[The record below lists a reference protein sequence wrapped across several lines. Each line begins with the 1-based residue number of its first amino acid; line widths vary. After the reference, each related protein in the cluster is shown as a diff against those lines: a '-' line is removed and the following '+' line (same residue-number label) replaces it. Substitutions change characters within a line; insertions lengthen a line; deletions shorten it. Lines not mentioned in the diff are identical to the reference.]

1 MGGACGAWASARS
14 SRSRAPD
21 HAARYP
27 RAVARRSVRSI
38 SIPITFGAVTVP
50 LAAALTVGWTLFLL
64 NRISES
70 GEVVANVWLLVAGLL
85 AFVVIMAVLVMFTI
99 FLAREILEVRR
110 QDSFIDSVTHELKS
124 PLASMKLCL
133 QTLDREGV
141 PEDKR
146 AALRLMMRDDIDRLS
161 SFIDEVL
168 QANRLA
174 HGEMGVELEPVALRE
189 LADRMAE
196 SVASRHKVARERI
209 EVRVPSGLSVYT
221 DRVSMEIV
229 LRNLIDNAV
238 KYSGDH
244 VEITVDARID
254 EAARRTVIEVR
265 DHGIGIGK
273 ADLRRVFNRFFR
285 VASEAVR
292 KRKGTGLGL
301 FVVSA
306 LVKNVGGSVAATSQ
320 GEGLGTTF
328 TVELPLRRADG

>member
-1 MGGACGAWASARS
+1 M
-14 SRSRAPD
+14 
-21 HAARYP
+21 
-27 RAVARRSVRSI
+27 ARRSVRSI
-38 SIPITFGAVTVP
+38 SVPITFGAVTVP

-70 GEVVANVWLLVAGLL
+70 GEVAANVWLLVLGLL

-133 QTLDREGV
+133 QTLEREGL

-146 AALRLMMRDDIDRLS
+146 AALRAMMRDDIDRLS

-174 HGEMGVELEPVALRE
+174 HGEMGVELEEVPLRDLAERTADAVA
-189 LADRMAE
+189 A
-196 SVASRHKVARERI
+196 RHKVGRERI
-209 EVRVPSGLSVYT
+209 EVRVPDALRVYT

-238 KYSGDH
+238 KYSTDPVDVS
-244 VEITVDARID
+244 VEARVD
-254 EAARRTVIEVR
+254 EAAKRAIITVT
-265 DHGIGIGK
+265 DHGIGIGQ

-306 LVKNVGGSVAATSQ
+306 LLRNVGGSVRATSP
-320 GEGLGTTF
+320 GEGKGTTF
-328 TVELPLRRADG
+328 TVELPLRVVAG

>member
-1 MGGACGAWASARS
+1 M
-14 SRSRAPD
+14 
-21 HAARYP
+21 
-27 RAVARRSVRSI
+27 
-38 SIPITFGAVTVP
+38 TVP

-70 GEVVANVWLLVAGLL
+70 GEVAANVWLLVLGLL

-133 QTLDREGV
+133 QTLDREGL
-141 PEDKR
+141 PEEKR
-146 AALRLMMRDDIDRLS
+146 AALRTMMKDDIDRLS

-174 HGEMGVELEPVALRE
+174 HGEMGVELEHVALRE

-196 SVASRHKVARERI
+196 SVAARHKVARERI
-209 EVRVPSGLSVYT
+209 DVRVPEGLSVYT
-221 DRVSMEIV
+221 DRVTMEIV

-238 KYSGDH
+238 KYSADELD
-244 VEITVDARID
+244 VTVDARLD
-254 EAARRTVIEVR
+254 EHARRTVIEVR

-306 LVKNVGGSVAATSQ
+306 LVKNVGGSVSAASA
-320 GEGLGTTF
+320 GEGQGTTF
-328 TVELPLRRADG
+328 TVELPMRRAEG

>member
-1 MGGACGAWASARS
+1 M
-14 SRSRAPD
+14 
-21 HAARYP
+21 
-27 RAVARRSVRSI
+27 ARRSVRSI

-50 LAAALTVGWTLFLL
+50 LAAALTVGWTLFLMA
-64 NRISES
+64 RISES
-70 GEVVANVWLLVAGLL
+70 GEVAANVWLLVAGIL
-85 AFVVIMAVLVMFTI
+85 AFVVIMAVLVAFTI

-133 QTLDREGV
+133 QTLDREGL

-146 AALRLMMRDDIDRLS
+146 AELRVMMREDIDRLS

-174 HGEMGVELEPVALRE
+174 HGEMGVELEQVGLRD

-196 SVASRHKVARERI
+196 SVASRHKVLRERI
-209 EVRVPSGLSVYT
+209 DVRVPAGLSVYT

-244 VEITVDARID
+244 VDITVEARID
-254 EAARRTVIEVR
+254 EAARRTVIEVK

-292 KRKGTGLGL
+292 KKKGTGLGL

-306 LVKNVGGSVAATSQ
+306 LVKNVGGSVAATSP
-320 GEGLGTTF
+320 GEGQGTTF
-328 TVELPLRRADG
+328 TVELPLRRADR

>member
-1 MGGACGAWASARS
+1 M
-14 SRSRAPD
+14 
-21 HAARYP
+21 
-27 RAVARRSVRSI
+27 ARRSVRSI

-133 QTLDREGV
+133 QTLDREGLA
-141 PEDKR
+141 EEKR
-146 AALRLMMRDDIDRLS
+146 AALRTMMREDIDRLS

-174 HGEMGVELEPVALRE
+174 HGEMGVELEHVGLRE

-209 EVRVPSGLSVYT
+209 DVRVADGLSVYT

-238 KYSGDH
+238 KYSADN
-244 VEITVDARID
+244 VDVVVAARID
-254 EAARRTVIEVR
+254 ERARRAVIEVR
-265 DHGIGIGK
+265 DRGIGISK

-328 TVELPLRRADG
+328 TVQLPLRNAER

>member
-1 MGGACGAWASARS
+1 M
-14 SRSRAPD
+14 
-21 HAARYP
+21 
-27 RAVARRSVRSI
+27 
-38 SIPITFGAVTVP
+38 TVP

-70 GEVVANVWLLVAGLL
+70 GEVAANVWLLVLGLL

-133 QTLDREGV
+133 QTLEREGLA
-141 PEDKR
+141 EDKR
-146 AALRLMMRDDIDRLS
+146 AALRAMMREDIDRLS

-174 HGEMGVELEPVALRE
+174 HGEMGVELTEVPLRT
-189 LADRMAE
+189 LADRMADG
-196 SVASRHKVARERI
+196 VATRHKVAREQIDVRI
-209 EVRVPSGLSVYT
+209 PSGLSVYT

-238 KYSGDH
+238 KYSDRQ

-254 EAARRTVIEVR
+254 EAAQRTIITVTDR
-265 DHGIGIGK
+265 GIGIGK

-306 LVKNVGGSVAATSQ
+306 LVRNVGGTVSAESP

-328 TVELPLRRADG
+328 TVRLPLRTAA

>member
-1 MGGACGAWASARS
+1 
-14 SRSRAPD
+14 
-21 HAARYP
+21 
-27 RAVARRSVRSI
+27 VARRSVRSI
-38 SIPITFGAVTVP
+38 SVPITFGAVTVP

-70 GEVVANVWLLVAGLL
+70 GEVAANVWLLVLGLL

-133 QTLDREGV
+133 QTLEREGL
-141 PEDKR
+141 PEEKR
-146 AALRLMMRDDIDRLS
+146 AALRAMMRDDIDRLS

-174 HGEMGVELEPVALRE
+174 HGEMGVELEVVALRE
-189 LADRMAE
+189 LADRMADG
-196 SVASRHKVARERI
+196 VAARHKVAREKIDVRI
-209 EVRVPSGLSVYT
+209 PPDLSVYT

-238 KYSGDH
+238 KYSNDH
-244 VEITVDARID
+244 LEITVDAQID
-254 EAARRTVIEVR
+254 APRKRAVITVR
-265 DHGIGIGK
+265 DHGIGIDQ

-306 LVKNVGGSVAATSQ
+306 LLRNVGGTVSAGSA
-320 GEGLGTTF
+320 GEGQGTTF
-328 TVELPLRRADG
+328 TVWLPLRRADA

>member
-1 MGGACGAWASARS
+1 
-14 SRSRAPD
+14 
-21 HAARYP
+21 
-27 RAVARRSVRSI
+27 VARRSVRSI
-38 SIPITFGAVTVP
+38 SVPITFGAVTVP

-70 GEVVANVWLLVAGLL
+70 GEVAANVWLLVLGLL

-133 QTLDREGV
+133 QTLEREGL

-146 AALRLMMRDDIDRLS
+146 TALRVMMREDIDRLS

-174 HGEMGVELEPVALRE
+174 HGEMGVELEVVALRE
-189 LADRMAE
+189 LADRMADG
-196 SVASRHKVARERI
+196 VATRHKVPRDKI
-209 EVRVPSGLSVYT
+209 DV
-221 DRVSMEIV
+221 
-229 LRNLIDNAV
+229 RNLIDNAV
-238 KYSGDH
+238 KYSSDH
-244 VEITVDARID
+244 LEITVDAQID
-254 EAARRTVIEVR
+254 EPGKRAVLTVR
-265 DHGIGIGK
+265 DRGIGIGK

-306 LVKNVGGSVAATSQ
+306 LLRNVGGTVSADSA
-320 GEGLGTTF
+320 GEGQGTTF
-328 TVELPLRRADG
+328 TVRLPLRRA

>member
-1 MGGACGAWASARS
+1 M
-14 SRSRAPD
+14 
-21 HAARYP
+21 
-27 RAVARRSVRSI
+27 ARRSVRSI
-38 SIPITFGAVTVP
+38 SVPITFGAVTVP

-70 GEVVANVWLLVAGLL
+70 GEVAANVWLLVLGLL

-133 QTLDREGV
+133 QTLERDGL

-146 AALRLMMRDDIDRLS
+146 AALRAMMREDIDRLS

-174 HGEMGVELEPVALRE
+174 HGEMGVELAEVRLRE
-189 LADRMAE
+189 LADRMADG
-196 SVASRHKVARERI
+196 VASRHKVPREKI
-209 EVRVPSGLSVYT
+209 EVRIPPELSVYT

-238 KYSGDH
+238 KYSSDV
-244 VEITVDARID
+244 VEITVDAQID
-254 EAARRTVIEVR
+254 EPGKRAVLTVR
-265 DHGIGIGK
+265 DRGIGIGK

-306 LVKNVGGSVAATSQ
+306 LLRNVGGTVAAESA
-320 GEGLGTTF
+320 GEGQGTTF
-328 TVELPLRRADG
+328 TVRLPLRHADA

>member
-1 MGGACGAWASARS
+1 M
-14 SRSRAPD
+14 
-21 HAARYP
+21 
-27 RAVARRSVRSI
+27 
-38 SIPITFGAVTVP
+38 PITFGAVTVP

-70 GEVVANVWLLVAGLL
+70 GEVAANVWLLVLGLL

-133 QTLDREGV
+133 QTLEREGL

-146 AALRLMMRDDIDRLS
+146 TALRVMMREDIDRLS

-174 HGEMGVELEPVALRE
+174 HGEMGVELEVVALRE
-189 LADRMAE
+189 LADRMADG
-196 SVASRHKVARERI
+196 VATRHKVPRDKIDVRI
-209 EVRVPSGLSVYT
+209 PSDLSVYT

-238 KYSGDH
+238 KYSSDH
-244 VEITVDARID
+244 LEITVDAQID
-254 EAARRTVIEVR
+254 EPGKRAVLTVR
-265 DHGIGIGK
+265 DRGIGIGK

-306 LVKNVGGSVAATSQ
+306 LLRNVGGTVSADSA
-320 GEGLGTTF
+320 GEGQGTTF
-328 TVELPLRRADG
+328 TVRLPLRRA

>member
-1 MGGACGAWASARS
+1 M
-14 SRSRAPD
+14 
-21 HAARYP
+21 
-27 RAVARRSVRSI
+27 
-38 SIPITFGAVTVP
+38 P

-70 GEVVANVWLLVAGLL
+70 GEVAANVWLLVLGLL
-85 AFVVIMAVLVMFTI
+85 AFVVIMAVLVMFTV

-124 PLASMKLCL
+124 PLASIKLCL
-133 QTLDREGV
+133 QTLEREGL

-146 AALRLMMRDDIDRLS
+146 AALRTMMREDIDRLS

-174 HGEMGVELEPVALRE
+174 HGEMGVELERVPLRE
-189 LADRMAE
+189 LAERMAD
-196 SVASRHKVARERI
+196 SISTRHKIARERI
-209 EVRVPSGLSVYT
+209 EVRIPAELSVHT

-229 LRNLIDNAV
+229 MRNLIDNAV
-238 KYSGDH
+238 KYSGEQLE
-244 VEITVDARID
+244 VTVDARID
-254 EAARRTVIEVR
+254 ANARRTVIEVSDR
-265 DHGIGIGK
+265 GIGIGK

-306 LVKNVGGSVAATSQ
+306 LVRNVGGSVTAASE
-320 GEGLGTTF
+320 GEGQGTTF
-328 TVELPLRRADG
+328 LVSLPLRGDDA